1 MYDSERNGLVLLMI
15 GAVIFCIGLTRF
27 FAMVVGG

>member
-1 MYDSERNGLVLLMI
+1 MHDNELNGMVLLMI

-27 FAMVVGG
+27 LCMIVGG